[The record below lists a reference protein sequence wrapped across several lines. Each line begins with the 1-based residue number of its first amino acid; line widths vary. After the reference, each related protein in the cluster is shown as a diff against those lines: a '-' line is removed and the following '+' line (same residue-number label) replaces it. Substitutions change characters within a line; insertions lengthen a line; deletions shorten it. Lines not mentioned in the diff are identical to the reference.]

1 MDVYFCGSDI
11 FNLLPTSHEASHTA
25 RQHDSPSHSVQVED
39 LRHNVDDND
48 IRGFGKLL
56 TSPVKCDFKE
66 SIGIGDVILTRYHL
80 VLLDRKESL
89 LKIFG
94 RDDGVEFLYLPNTL
108 SSDEVR
114 ISSFCN
120 NLLVIGDTNS
130 SPIGDENTSIG
141 EDCIPE
147 NNYMVSLDETSLGM
161 CQIERFESGD
171 CGIIAAFSFGE
182 TFGLLLDT
190 GGNLFK
196 IMPDRSDEDAPFV
209 VSPVEKPV
217 DLQVVSV
224 SCGNEHAVVLM
235 ANGDVYTMGGGSR
248 GQLGLGS
255 MSSEDRLC
263 LVESLQPLKIVKVS
277 AGGWHSL
284 AMADTGDLYGWGW
297 NESGQV
303 GVAVDDDS
311 SIPPQMVS
319 LPQLVETPLEDT
331 FVSMATGSR
340 HSISVSSTGDV
351 YSWGCCNYGQL
362 GQGDQK
368 NKYLPTKV
376 SRLPCNA
383 VDVSCT
389 KNGTFI
395 YCKKVDHKKEMSNGD
410 HG

>member
-11 FNLLPTSHEASHTA
+11 FNLLPTSHEVSHTA

-130 SPIGDENTSIG
+130 SPIG

-217 DLQVVSV
+217 DLPVISV

-319 LPQLVETPLEDT
+319 LPQLVETPLENT

-395 YCKKVDHKKEMSNGD
+395 YCKRVDHKKEMSNGD